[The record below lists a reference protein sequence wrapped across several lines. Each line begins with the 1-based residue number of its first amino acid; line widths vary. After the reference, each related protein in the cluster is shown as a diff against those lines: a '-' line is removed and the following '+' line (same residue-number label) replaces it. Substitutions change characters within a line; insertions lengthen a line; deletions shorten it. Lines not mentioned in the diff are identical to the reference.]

1 LITLN
6 RVHGKE
12 EMLVSDFWLG
22 LEGKVAI
29 VTGGASGIGLHIAK
43 ELNNNGAKVVVS
55 DLNVDEGQQADGTY
69 FVKCDVTKKESVD
82 TMVAKTVKLFG
93 SVDILVNNAGVN
105 VPRLLVDVEGK
116 RPECELNERDFD
128 FMVAVNQKGPYLC
141 AQASAKEMVKQN
153 NGVIINIA
161 SEAGQEGSAGQSC
174 YSATKGA
181 LISFTR
187 AWAKELGKYNIRV
200 MAVAP
205 GIMETTGLRTE
216 AYDEALAYTR
226 GVTVEG
232 LNTDYSKTIPLARE
246 GKLKE
251 IGDLVSYLASDRS
264 SYITGTT
271 VNISGGKSRG

>member
-1 LITLN
+1 MN
-6 RVHGKE
+6 N
-12 EMLVSDFWLG
+12 SWLD

-29 VTGGASGIGLHIAK
+29 VTGGASGIGLHIK
-43 ELNNNGAKVVVS
+43 EELVNSGAKVVVS
-55 DLNVDEGQQADGTY
+55 DLNVEEGQQADGSY
-69 FVKCDVTKKESVD
+69 FVKCDVTNKVSVD
-82 TMVAKTVKLFG
+82 NMVAKTVELFG

-105 VPRLLVDVEGK
+105 LPRLLVDVQGEK
-116 RPECELNERDFD
+116 PEYELSEKDFD

-141 AQASAKEMVKQN
+141 AQASAREMVKQN
-153 NGVIINIA
+153 KGVIINIA

-181 LISFTR
+181 VISFTR

-200 MAVAP
+200 ISVAP
-205 GIMETTGLRTE
+205 GIMETTEMRTG
-216 AYDEALAYTR
+216 AYNEALAYTR
-226 GVTVEG
+226 GVTVDG
-232 LNTDYSKTIPLARE
+232 LASDYSKSIPLGRE

-251 IGDLVSYLASDRS
+251 IGDLVSYLASHRS

>member
-1 LITLN
+1 MN
-6 RVHGKE
+6 N
-12 EMLVSDFWLG
+12 SWLD

-29 VTGGASGIGLHIAK
+29 VTGGASGIGLHIK
-43 ELNNNGAKVVVS
+43 EGLVNSGAKVVVS
-55 DLNVDEGQQADGTY
+55 DLNVEEGQQADGSY
-69 FVKCDVTKKESVD
+69 FVKCDVTNKVSVD
-82 TMVAKTVKLFG
+82 NMVAKTVELFG

-105 VPRLLVDVEGK
+105 LPRLLVDVQGEK
-116 RPECELNERDFD
+116 PEYELSEKDFD

-141 AQASAKEMVKQN
+141 AQASAREMVKQN
-153 NGVIINIA
+153 KGVIINIA

-181 LISFTR
+181 VISFTR

-200 MAVAP
+200 ISVAP
-205 GIMETTGLRTE
+205 GIMETTEMRTST
-216 AYDEALAYTR
+216 YNEALAYTR
-226 GVTVEG
+226 GVTVDG
-232 LNTDYSKTIPLARE
+232 LASDYSKSIPLGRE

-251 IGDLVSYLASDRS
+251 IGDLVSYLASHRS